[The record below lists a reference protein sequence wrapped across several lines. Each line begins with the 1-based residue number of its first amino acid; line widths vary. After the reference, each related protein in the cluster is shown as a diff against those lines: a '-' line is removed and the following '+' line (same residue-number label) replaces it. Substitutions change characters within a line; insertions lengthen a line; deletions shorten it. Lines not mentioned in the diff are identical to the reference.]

1 MNIYTETHYYKTARI
16 INYRLNNLAL
26 NYSDLP
32 VDSIIDKAEEIRFFI
47 NNFMYEFS
55 EDNKLFDKKKFKK
68 ECYKNIKLSDKAL
81 KAFSYI
87 RVYGPQQ
94 TLKNLIENNRS
105 Q

>member
-16 INYRLNNLAL
+16 INFQLNKLAI
-26 NYSDLP
+26 NGSDLP
-32 VDSIIDKAEEIRFFI
+32 VGSIISRHVQIGFFI

-81 KAFSYI
+81 KAFSEI
-87 RVYGPQQ
+87 GFSFFPIPRLPKTIKQ
-94 TLKNLIENNRS
+94 
-105 Q
+105 